1 MSIPQETLDQI
12 QERVDIVEVISV
24 HLPLK
29 RAGRNFRASCPFH
42 HEKTPSF
49 MVSPEKQIFHCFGCG
64 EGGDVFRFL
73 MKMERIE
80 FLDAV
85 RSLAEKVGIPLPKRG
100 DASTERASESVR
112 LYEANALAQSYYREC
127 LLGKEGEEARRY
139 FSNRGLEA
147 KTIEVFQLGYAP
159 SSPNAFLT
167 RASSKGFSE
176 QVLLRAGL
184 ILKGEDGRL
193 RDRFRHRL
201 MFPIGNVKGRVLGFG
216 GRILDQ
222 GEPKYLNSPETEIY
236 SKGRE
241 LYGLSL
247 SGKWIREKEMAIVVE
262 GYMDLITLFQAGV
275 QPVVST
281 LGTSFTREQARLL
294 KRHTHDVVVVF
305 DPDQAG
311 EAASL
316 RGLDLLLEE
325 DLSVRVV
332 TLPGVDPDDFVRKKG
347 SAACWKEIDGAKP
360 LIPYRLDR
368 LASKISLKTP
378 EGKAKACQEILPSI
392 AKIGNAVLRS
402 EYIRELGERLSLK
415 QEDLLSELKKVK
427 EPSWGKEKEIP
438 GKNIQT
444 PPPPAEVMLLQL
456 LLVDEKWIPFVWE
469 RLETDEL
476 SDGRTQK
483 ILSTLYERSKKGE
496 KTGVAR
502 LAREL
507 REIMGGGFFS
517 EFIGDSL
524 DLLDKEKALTDCV
537 LKIKAT
543 QKIQRLDQLEDE
555 IRQAERSKEEG
566 RLKALMEEFLAVK
579 RGVVLTQKTKERT

>member
-1 MSIPQETLDQI
+1 VSIPQQTLDQI
-12 QERVDIVEVISV
+12 QERVDIVEVVSA

-29 RAGRNFRASCPFH
+29 RAGRNFRALCPFH

-49 MVSPEKQIFHCFGCG
+49 MVSPDKQIFHCFGCG

-73 MKMERIE
+73 MKVERVE

-85 RSLAEKVGIPLPKRG
+85 RSLAEKVGVPLPKRD
-100 DASTERASESVR
+100 DASERSSESGP
-112 LYEANALAQSYYREC
+112 LYEANALARAYYRQC
-127 LLGKEGEEARRY
+127 LLGKEGETARRY
-139 FSNRGLEA
+139 FTQRGLREETQSA
-147 KTIEVFQLGYAP
+147 FQLGVAP
-159 SSPNAFLT
+159 TAPTGFLT
-167 RASSKGFSE
+167 YARTKGFSE
-176 QVLLRAGL
+176 NVLLRAGL
-184 ILKGEDGRL
+184 VLKGEDGRL

-201 MFPIGNVKGRVLGFG
+201 IFPITNVKGRVLGFG

-241 LYGLSL
+241 LYGLTL
-247 SGKWIREKEMAIVVE
+247 SGKWIREKEVAIVVE
-262 GYMDLITLFQAGV
+262 GYMDLITLFQEGV
-275 QPVVST
+275 QPVVSP

-294 KRHTHDVVVVF
+294 KRYASEVVVVF

-325 DLSVRVV
+325 ELSVRVV
-332 TLPGVDPDDFVRKKG
+332 TLPEVDPDDFVREKG
-347 SAACWKEIDGAKP
+347 SEAFWKEVDRAKP

-378 EGKAKACQEILPSI
+378 EGKAKACKEILPSI

-402 EYIRELGERLSLK
+402 EYVRELGERLSLK
-415 QEDLLSELKKVK
+415 EGDLLSELKKIK
-427 EPSWGKEKEIP
+427 EPVWGREKETP
-438 GKNIQT
+438 APRAYT
-444 PPPPAEVMLLQL
+444 PPPPAEAMLLRL
-456 LLVDEKWIPFVWE
+456 LLIDEMWIPFVKE
-469 RLETDEL
+469 RLDADEL

-483 ILSTLYERSKKGE
+483 ILKTLYERSEKGE

-502 LAREL
+502 LAKEL
-507 REIMGGGFFS
+507 TEILGGGFFS
-517 EFIGDSL
+517 EFLGESL
-524 DLLDKEKALTDCV
+524 DSLDKEKALTDCI
-537 LKIKAT
+537 LKVKTT
-543 QKIQRLDQLEDE
+543 QKIQRLEQLEDE

-566 RLKALMEEFLAVK
+566 RLKALMKEFLAVK
-579 RGVVLTQKTKERT
+579 RGVGVTQKTEERT